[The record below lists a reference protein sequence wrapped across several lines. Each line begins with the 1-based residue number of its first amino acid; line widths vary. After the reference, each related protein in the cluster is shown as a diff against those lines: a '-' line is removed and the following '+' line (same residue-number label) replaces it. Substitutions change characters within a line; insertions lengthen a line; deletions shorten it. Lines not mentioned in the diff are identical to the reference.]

1 MWLSLVEHWHGVP
14 GVAGSSPVIPIFL
27 FTKENIFYAHHNKQ
41 GIQNDVHPV
50 VFIIQLKYPYQTSCL
65 HYDHQNH
72 KHLSETNF
80 TF

>member
-50 VFIIQLKYPYQTSCL
+50 VFIIHSVKISVPNIILSRSSKSQTF
-65 HYDHQNH
+65 
-72 KHLSETNF
+72 K
-80 TF
+80 